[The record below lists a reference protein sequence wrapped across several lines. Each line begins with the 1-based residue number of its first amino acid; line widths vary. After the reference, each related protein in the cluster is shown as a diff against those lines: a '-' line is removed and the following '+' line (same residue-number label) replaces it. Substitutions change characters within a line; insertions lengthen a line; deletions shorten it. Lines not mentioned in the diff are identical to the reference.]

1 MTGNRICS
9 IICGAPD
16 GSLDR
21 ELCEGLVICAD
32 SGLHHALAAGIAPD
46 IVVGDFDSCTAVI
59 PQGAEC
65 IRVSPI
71 KDDTDTILA
80 ADTAIERGFTELRF
94 FCAVGGRFDH
104 TFANV
109 QMLRYL
115 REKGANGTL
124 FGKDEKLYLLCEGES
139 ADIAR
144 FNGFVSVFA
153 LSDSAEVSE
162 TGMKYP
168 LSHYT
173 LKSSF
178 PLGVSNEVA
187 EEFGRIE
194 VHSGVVLV
202 TEYLSD
208 SLKTV

>member
-1 MTGNRICS
+1 MTGNKICS

-16 GSLDR
+16 CSLQKSFVQ
-21 ELCEGLVICAD
+21 GLVICAD
-32 SGLHHALAAGIAPD
+32 SGLHHALAADITPD
-46 IVVGDFDSCTAVI
+46 IVVGDFDSCNVQV

-80 ADTAIERGFTELRF
+80 ADTAIERGCTELRF

-115 REKGANGTL
+115 REKGVNGTL
-124 FGKDEKLYLLCEGES
+124 FGKVEKLYLLCEGEY
-139 ADIAR
+139 ADIPR
-144 FNGFVSVFA
+144 FDGFVSVFA
-153 LSDSAEVSE
+153 LSETAEISE

-168 LSHYT
+168 LTYHK

-178 PLGVSNEVA
+178 PLGVSNEVEA
-187 EEFGRIE
+187 AVGRIE
-194 VHSGVVLV
+194 VHGGTVLIC
-202 TEYLSD
+202 EYYE
-208 SLKTV
+208 

>member
-1 MTGNRICS
+1 MTGNKICS

-16 GSLDR
+16 GSL
-21 ELCEGLVICAD
+21 EVSLVEGSVICAD
-32 SGLHHALAAGIAPD
+32 SGLHHALAAGIMPD
-46 IVVGDFDSCTAVI
+46 IVVGDFDSCTAEI
-59 PQGAEC
+59 PSGAEC

-80 ADTAIERGFTELRF
+80 ADTAIERGYTELRF

-115 REKGANGTL
+115 REKGASGTL
-124 FGKDEKLYLLCEGES
+124 YGKSEKLYLLCEGES
-139 ADIAR
+139 VDIAK
-144 FNGFVSVFA
+144 FSGFVSVFA

-168 LSHYT
+168 LLRYT

-194 VHSGVVLV
+194 VHSGTVLV
-202 TEYLSD
+202 CEYRE
-208 SLKTV
+208 

>member
-1 MTGNRICS
+1 MTGNKICS

-16 GSLDR
+16 GGLDKG
-21 ELCEGLVICAD
+21 LVGGLVICAD
-32 SGLHHALAAGIAPD
+32 SGLHHALAAGITPD
-46 IVVGDFDSCTAVI
+46 IVVGDFDSCTAEI
-59 PQGAEC
+59 PSGAEC

-80 ADTAIERGFTELRF
+80 ADTAIERGCTELRF

-109 QMLRYL
+109 QMLSYL

-124 FGKDEKLYLLCEGES
+124 YGKAEKLYLLCDGES
-139 ADIAR
+139 VDIAR

-153 LSDSAEVSE
+153 LSDTAVVSE
-162 TGMKYP
+162 KGMKYP
-168 LSHYT
+168 LSHHE
-173 LKSSF
+173 LKSGF

-187 EEFGRIE
+187 DAVGRIE
-194 VHSGVVLV
+194 VHSGKALIC
-202 TEYLSD
+202 EYYE
-208 SLKTV
+208 

>member
-1 MTGNRICS
+1 MNGNKICS

-16 GSLDR
+16 GSLDKA
-21 ELCEGLVICAD
+21 LVEGLVICAD
-32 SGLHHALAAGIAPD
+32 SGLHHALAAGITPD
-46 IVVGDFDSCTAVI
+46 IVVGDFDSCTAEI
-59 PQGAEC
+59 PSGAEC

-115 REKGANGTL
+115 REKGASGTL
-124 FGKDEKLYLLCEGES
+124 YGAAEKLYLLCGGES
-139 ADIAR
+139 AEIPK
-144 FNGFVSVFA
+144 FSGFVSVFA

-168 LSHYT
+168 LSHHT

-178 PLGVSNEVA
+178 PLGVSNEVGGSA
-187 EEFGRIE
+187 GRIE
-194 VHSGVVLV
+194 VHDGTALIC
-202 TEYLSD
+202 ECYE
-208 SLKTV
+208 

>member
-1 MTGNRICS
+1 MIGNKVCS

-32 SGLHHALAAGIAPD
+32 SGLHHALAAGIAPG
-46 IVVGDFDSCTAVI
+46 IVVGDFDSCTAEI

-80 ADTAIERGFTELRF
+80 ADTAIERGCTELRF

-109 QMLRYL
+109 QMLSYL
-115 REKGANGTL
+115 RERGVNGTL
-124 FGKDEKLYLLCEGES
+124 YGRAEKLYLLCEGES
-139 ADIAR
+139 TDITK
-144 FNGFVSVFA
+144 FGGFVSVFA
-153 LSDSAEVSE
+153 LSETATVSE

-168 LSHYT
+168 LAHHE

-187 EEFGRIE
+187 EECGRVE
-194 VHSGVVLV
+194 VHSGRVLIC
-202 TEYLSD
+202 EYYE
-208 SLKTV
+208 

>member
-1 MTGNRICS
+1 MTGNKICS

-16 GSLDR
+16 GGLDKA
-21 ELCEGLVICAD
+21 LVEGLVICAD
-32 SGLHHALAAGIAPD
+32 SGLHHALTVGITPD
-46 IVVGDFDSCTAVI
+46 IVVGDFDSCTAEI
-59 PQGAEC
+59 PSRAEC

-80 ADTAIERGFTELRF
+80 ADTAIERGCTELRF

-115 REKGANGTL
+115 REKGADGTL
-124 FGKDEKLYLLCEGES
+124 YGKAEKLYLLCGGES
-139 ADIAR
+139 AEIAR
-144 FNGFVSVFA
+144 FGGFVSVFA

-178 PLGVSNEVA
+178 PLGVSNEVSEA
-187 EEFGRIE
+187 LGRIE
-194 VHSGVVLV
+194 VHSGTVLV
-202 TEYLSD
+202 CEYYE
-208 SLKTV
+208 

>member
-1 MTGNRICS
+1 MTGNKICS

-16 GSLDR
+16 GAFDKGLV
-21 ELCEGLVICAD
+21 EGLVICAD
-32 SGLHHALAAGIAPD
+32 SGLDHALSAGIKPD
-46 IVVGDFDSCTAVI
+46 IVVGDFDSCTVQL
-59 PQGAEC
+59 PKNAEC

-80 ADTAIERGFTELRF
+80 ADTAMERGCTELRF

-115 REKGANGTL
+115 RKKGANGTL
-124 FGKDEKLYLLCEGES
+124 YGKAEKLYLLSEGEY
-139 ADIAR
+139 ADIPK
-144 FNGFVSVFA
+144 FGGFVSVFA
-153 LSDSAEVSE
+153 LSDTAEVSE

-168 LSHYT
+168 LSHHL
-173 LKSSF
+173 LKSCF

-187 EEFGRIE
+187 ADIGRIE
-194 VHSGVVLV
+194 VHGGTVLIC
-202 TEYLSD
+202 EYRE
-208 SLKTV
+208 